1 MYKIKNNLRN
11 IYFPIFMLLSLLSQ
25 ELNANNIIEELLYL
39 GSDSKYQHSNLELVN
54 STFDYIDKVR
64 VDGSYKED
72 FDKSRQI
79 SNSIRVYPKDFD
91 AYDLEKKQ
99 FQTKKEYVN
108 QLMDKENLLLQ
119 EKNYQLIVDAKFQ
132 KKMMDFVDKNIAL
145 YQNQLSIKKRLMDG
159 KFYVESIFFMS
170 NEIKLLKLKSL
181 KQKQLYM
188 STLKTIRFILKE
200 KYGLEEI
207 KSSINAYR
215 LNSSSEII
223 SKINNSR
230 LREIRESNIDTK
242 LYEKKAQ
249 ILQKN
254 LRLEQMK
261 EKFNFDFVELGY
273 TTKQFQGDSIN
284 IGFGLDLPLK
294 KNNQIKVM
302 EERLALVELEEKS
315 RIEDEEYLR
324 DAKLIINKIKTFYA
338 YEQGV
343 EEVLIDDKFY
353 NLYSKKE
360 DADPRFIL
368 EIQERNLDLEE
379 ELLSIQEKLHR
390 EYIELLGLTH
400 GLNDSELQPY
410 IKREEF

>member
-1 MYKIKNNLRN
+1 MYKIKSNLRN
-11 IYFPIFMLLSLLSQ
+11 IYFSILMILSLFSQ
-25 ELNANNIIEELLYL
+25 WLNANDIIEELLYL
-39 GSDSKYQHSNLELVN
+39 GSESQYQHTNIVLVN
-54 STFDYIDKVR
+54 SPFEYIDKVR

-99 FQTKKEYVN
+99 FETKKEYIN

-119 EKNYQLIVDAKFQ
+119 EKNYQLIVDTKFQ
-132 KKMMDFVDKNIAL
+132 KKIMDFVDKNIVL
-145 YQNQLSIKKRLMDG
+145 YQNQLRIKKRLMDG

-170 NEIKLLKLKSL
+170 NEIKLLQLKSL
-181 KQKQLYM
+181 KQRQLYA
-188 STLKTIRFILKE
+188 STLRTIQFILKE
-200 KYGLEEI
+200 KYSLEEI
-207 KSSINAYR
+207 KNSINAYR

-249 ILQKN
+249 IIQKN
-254 LRLEQMK
+254 LRLEEMK
-261 EKFNFDFVELGY
+261 ENFGFDFVELGY
-273 TTKQFQGDSIN
+273 TRKQFQGDSIN
-284 IGFGLDLPLK
+284 IGFGIDLPLK

-302 EERLALVELEEKS
+302 EERLALVELGEKT
-315 RIEDEEYLR
+315 RMEDEEYLR
-324 DAKLIINKIKTFYA
+324 DAKLIINKIKTLYE

-343 EEVLIDDKFY
+343 EEVLKNDKFY
-353 NLYSKKE
+353 KLYSKKE

-368 EIQERNLDLEE
+368 EVQERNLDLEE
-379 ELLSIQEKLHR
+379 ELLSVQEKLHR
-390 EYIELLGLTH
+390 EYIGLLGLTH